1 MSSISSASAS
11 KSVNLKKFNI
21 KKCFFK
27 AWHVAV
33 KYARHSVKQKTKKL
47 SLNQNNTNITHFCQ
61 GGIHFCQ
68 GGIHFCHGG
77 IHFCQGG
84 IQKALFRL
92 ARLCNL
98 CSKHGHPL
106 RVRSPKRVALPMLH
120 VK

>member
-1 MSSISSASAS
+1 M
-11 KSVNLKKFNI
+11 
-21 KKCFFK
+21 
-27 AWHVAV
+27 
-33 KYARHSVKQKTKKL
+33 KYARLSVKKQNKNCPSTKIILILHTFVKVEY
-47 SLNQNNTNITHFCQ
+47 TCH
-61 GGIHFCQ
+61 

-106 RVRSPKRVALPMLH
+106 QVRSPKRVALPMLH